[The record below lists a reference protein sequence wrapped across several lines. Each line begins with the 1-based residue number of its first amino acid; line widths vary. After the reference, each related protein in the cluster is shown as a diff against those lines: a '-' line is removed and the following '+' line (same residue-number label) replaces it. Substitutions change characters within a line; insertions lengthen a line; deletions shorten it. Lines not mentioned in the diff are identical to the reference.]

1 MEFLVF
7 NKRIAVNSSLLT
19 SCGRAWRWLASARP
33 VAAAGRKRRRQA
45 VFAQAHG
52 QTMLLDCQQ
61 HLGWWSGVV
70 KIRDGSEDR
79 VVHVCTEL
87 RRSADAA
94 LDDAEQDAQ
103 RLALMFAQ

>member
-1 MEFLVF
+1 M
-7 NKRIAVNSSLLT
+7 NSTLLT

-33 VAAAGRKRRRQA
+33 AAAAGRKRRRQD

-52 QTMLLDCQQ
+52 QTMLLDCER

-70 KIRDGSEDR
+70 KIRDGTQDR

-87 RRSADAA
+87 RMSADAA
-94 LDDAEQDAQ
+94 LGDAEKDAQ